1 MADIIDS
8 PIRSGDLAAKFAA
21 YFVVGGLTAIME
33 ISLFTIFLYGAGLH
47 YLVAG
52 TLSFVLATA
61 FNYWLTIRF
70 VFQTSSRSR
79 HHEIVLVYIVS
90 AVGIVINLGVLALG
104 IELFHTHPLIGKV
117 AGTAAAFAWNF
128 GARYFWV
135 FRAVDR

>member
-1 MADIIDS
+1 MAEILDD
-8 PIRSGDLAAKFAA
+8 PVRSSDLGAKFAA

-52 TLSFVLATA
+52 TLSFILATA

-70 VFQTSSRSR
+70 VFQNSTRPR
-79 HHEIVLVYIVS
+79 HHEIFLVYVVS

-117 AGTAAAFAWNF
+117 AGTASAFAWNF

-135 FRAVDR
+135 FRRVER